1 MESKTIQ
8 YANIRLESVNP
19 SDMIALDTGDTEIK
33 YDYFDSM
40 ILDKYDSLLYFFRI
54 CKQTE
59 FIGYVTLYN
68 LDLVNQTANVYG
80 KIIRKCYYGDFIKAL
95 LALLKYAF
103 SAVNLKKLNLV
114 YRQDNYF
121 FDDVCKHLNFI
132 REGLLRGQM
141 NCQGKLVDVNT
152 YGMLDYEY
160 QRYATSVYKRM
171 FAWDYSFDPKSIVLL
186 NLTDHFNRRLFTN
199 SIDNPNHAWINDWYR
214 EYVMNRTIPKGH
226 CLTYKNVKFPV
237 CIFNP
242 DLEFDCFLCG
252 RQEISVPEGRY
263 TDLLLVTTAQFG
275 NKQTYITAVYEDGT
289 GEECE
294 FSVGDW
300 CEKIVR
306 NEHVIHYA
314 AACRNLGWRSNMI
327 KCDAFIY
334 LQRVHINHNKA
345 LRKLIFPQNN
355 DIFIFAGA
363 LCGINPH

>member
-1 MESKTIQ
+1 MENKALQ

-19 SDMIALDTGDTEIK
+19 SEMIAIDTGDTEIK
-33 YDYFDSM
+33 YDYFDSI
-40 ILDKYDSLLYFFRI
+40 ILDKYDNSLYFFRI

-68 LDLVNQTANVYG
+68 IDCVNQTANVYG
-80 KIIRKCYYGDFIKAL
+80 KINRKRYYGDFIKAL

-103 SAVNLKKLNLV
+103 SEICLKKLNLV

-121 FDDVCKHLNFI
+121 FDDVCKHLIFI

-152 YGMLDYEY
+152 YGMLYYEY
-160 QRYATSVYKRM
+160 RRYETSVYKRM
-171 FAWDYSFDPKSIVLL
+171 FAWDYSFDPL
-186 NLTDHFNRRLFTN
+186 NVVQLDLTDHFNRRLFTN
-199 SIDNPNHAWINDWYR
+199 SLDNPNHAWINDWLG
-214 EYVMNRTIPKGH
+214 EYVMNRTIPEDY

-237 CIFNP
+237 SIFDQNV
-242 DLEFDCFLCG
+242 EFDCFLCG
-252 RQEISVPEGRY
+252 QQEISVPKGRY

-289 GEECE
+289 NENCE
-294 FSVGDW
+294 FNVGDW

-306 NEHVIHYA
+306 NEHIIHYA
-314 AACRNLGWRSNMI
+314 AACRNLGWRSHMI

-334 LQRVHINHNKA
+334 LQRVHINPDKILN
-345 LRKLIFPQNN
+345 KLIFPPANQE
-355 DIFIFAGA
+355 IFVFAGN
-363 LCGINPH
+363 LCW